1 MNKNMFKETVNQI
14 DINYETNNNNV
25 NFKLKFGKGKDS
37 YVVENAKERTNYS
50 QQYNIEVYE
59 DNDNKGYRILC
70 DDSPLVIDISNIN
83 IKGKAGY
90 DYALGFAIDNL
101 EPEYDSQESIIP
113 NNIERDGTMWS
124 LPSNDYS
131 SYKFDQNPNGEYQWQ
146 TKKACEIGYKPTEKE
161 KELGVEET
169 TEKTGLIYITFM
181 LMYKEKKIYESDNYR
196 GATRSITRSTGP
208 TRGGGLRGED
218 KQEDSISGR
227 FGYGNAATTSSKKS
241 EFKYLPKTERYVL
254 PVRVRINSN
263 SIDTNT
269 NCSQNLKGAN
279 VNELKRKTIVVPF

>member
-1 MNKNMFKETVNQI
+1 MFKETVNQI

-83 IKGKAGY
+83 IKGSSKY
-90 DYALGFAIDNL
+90 DHAIGFAVDNQ
-101 EPEYDSQESIIP
+101 EPEYYSENSIIP
-113 NNIERDGTMWS
+113 HNIERDGTMWS
-124 LPSNDYS
+124 LPSDTYS
-131 SYKFDQNPNGEYQWQ
+131 SYKFDQNPNAQYQWQ
-146 TKKACEIGYKPTEKE
+146 TKKACEVGYKATEEE
-161 KELGVEET
+161 KELGLEET
-169 TEKTGLIYITFM
+169 TEKTGVIYITFM
-181 LMYKEKKIYESDNYR
+181 LMYKEKELYESDNYKGTTR
-196 GATRSITRSTGP
+196 GITRSVGT
-208 TRGGGLRGED
+208 TRGGGLRGGD
-218 KQEDSISGR
+218 RQEDSVAGR
-227 FGYGNAATTSSKKS
+227 FGYGNTATTSSKKS
-241 EFKYLPKTERYVL
+241 EFKYLPNTERYVL

-263 SIDTNT
+263 SIETNT

-279 VNELKRKTIVVPF
+279 VNELKIKTMVVPF